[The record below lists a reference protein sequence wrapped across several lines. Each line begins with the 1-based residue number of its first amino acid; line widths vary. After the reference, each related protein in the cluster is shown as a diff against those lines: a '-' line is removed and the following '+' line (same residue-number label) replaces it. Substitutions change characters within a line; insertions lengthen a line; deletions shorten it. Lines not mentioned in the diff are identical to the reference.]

1 MHVLSYCFAH
11 SVALLFGHVLV
22 AVDVAVA
29 VAVAVVVLLKYLIN
43 ILR

>member
-11 SVALLFGHVLV
+11 SVALLFGHALV
-22 AVDVAVA
+22 AVAVA

>member
-22 AVDVAVA
+22 AVA

>member
-22 AVDVAVA
+22 AVAVA

>member
-22 AVDVAVA
+22 AVAVA
-29 VAVAVVVLLKYLIN
+29 VAVVLLKYLIN
-43 ILR
+43 IFR

>member
-22 AVDVAVA
+22 AVA

-43 ILR
+43 IFR

>member
-11 SVALLFGHVLV
+11 SVALMFGHVL
-22 AVDVAVA
+22 VAVA
-29 VAVAVVVLLKYLIN
+29 VAVAVVILLKYLIN

>member
-11 SVALLFGHVLV
+11 SIALLFGHVL
-22 AVDVAVA
+22 VA